1 MDGQPLG
8 EYPPLP
14 PLPPYGLINAA
25 WVAAFDQGG
34 LQPVEPT
41 SIPTDYVLVVGAQL
55 IDDDG
60 DRVGGVSYFPKGGS
74 QPPYITAGLLEVA
87 RAMLAGQAN
96 DD

>member
-1 MDGQPLG
+1 MDTELK
-8 EYPPLP
+8 
-14 PLPPYGLINAA
+14 
-25 WVAAFDQGG
+25 AAFNRLEDVVNEIHR
-34 LQPVEPT
+34 LCADSDEPT

-87 RAMLAGQAN
+87 RAMLARQAA

>member
-1 MDGQPLG
+1 MNEIHRLCADS
-8 EYPPLP
+8 
-14 PLPPYGLINAA
+14 
-25 WVAAFDQGG
+25 D
-34 LQPVEPT
+34 EPT

-87 RAMLAGQAN
+87 RAMLARQAA

>member
-1 MDGQPLG
+1 MDTELK
-8 EYPPLP
+8 
-14 PLPPYGLINAA
+14 AA
-25 WVAAFDQGG
+25 LNRLEDVVNEIHRLCAD
-34 LQPVEPT
+34 PDEPT